1 MNTLVPSFDV
11 AGLLWWVFA
20 SLALGGGIGMVTR
33 KNPIASLLFLVLSFF
48 SLAAI
53 YVLLGA
59 HFIAAIQV
67 IVYAG
72 AIMVLFLFVIMLL
85 NLGHDYQSDL
95 RGGLWIVWGFTTAGI
110 IGFILSRV
118 FISTEPANTGR
129 GALMIDAAVQQ
140 QNAVGAIAE
149 PLFRQFV
156 IPFELTSVLL
166 LVAIIGAVL
175 LAKRRV

>member
-1 MNTLVPSFDV
+1 MSHLLPSINVPE
-11 AGLLWWVFA
+11 LLWWVFA
-20 SLALGGGIGMVTR
+20 SLALGGGVGMITR
-33 KNPIASLLFLVLSFF
+33 KNPIACLLFLVLSFF

-59 HFIAAIQV
+59 HFIAVIQV
-67 IVYAG
+67 LVYAG

-85 NLGHDYQSDL
+85 NLGHEYQSDL

-110 IGFILSRV
+110 IGFVLSRV
-118 FISTEPANTGR
+118 FISTDPVDTGR
-129 GALMIDAAVQQ
+129 GGAVIDAAVREH
-140 QNAVGAIAE
+140 NAVGAIAD
-149 PLFRQFV
+149 PLFRKFL
-156 IPFELTSVLL
+156 IPFELTSILL

>member
-1 MNTLVPSFDV
+1 MNFILPPINV
-11 AGLLWWVFA
+11 ADLLWWVFA
-20 SLALGGGIGMVTR
+20 SLALGGGIGMITR

-48 SLAAI
+48 SLAAL

-95 RGGLWIVWGFTTAGI
+95 RGGLWIVWGFT
-110 IGFILSRV
+110 
-118 FISTEPANTGR
+118 
-129 GALMIDAAVQQ
+129 
-140 QNAVGAIAE
+140 
-149 PLFRQFV
+149 
-156 IPFELTSVLL
+156 
-166 LVAIIGAVL
+166 
-175 LAKRRV
+175 

>member
-1 MNTLVPSFDV
+1 MNHLIPQFD
-11 AGLLWWVFA
+11 AAELLWWVFA
-20 SLALGGGIGMVTR
+20 SLGVGGAIGMVTR

-53 YVLLGA
+53 YVLLQA
-59 HFIAAIQV
+59 HFIAAIQI

-72 AIMVLFLFVIMLL
+72 AIMVLFLFTIMLL

-95 RGGLWIVWGFTTAGI
+95 RGGLWIVWGFTMAGI
-110 IGFILSRV
+110 MGFVLTRIFAV
-118 FISTEPANTGR
+118 GDVAATGR
-129 GALMIDAAVQQ
+129 GGLAIDQSVQDL
-140 QNAVGAIAE
+140 NAVGAVAS
-149 PLFRQFV
+149 PLFREYL
-156 IPFELTSVLL
+156 IPFELTSILL

>member
-1 MNTLVPSFDV
+1 MNHLLPTINY
-11 AGLLWWVFA
+11 AELLWFVFA
-20 SLALGGGIGMVTR
+20 SMAVGGGIGMVTR
-33 KNPIASLLFLVLSFF
+33 KNPIACLLFLVLTFF

-85 NLGHDYQSDL
+85 NLGHDYQSDI
-95 RGGLWIVWGFTTAGI
+95 RGGLWLVWGFTTAGI
-110 IGFILSRV
+110 IGFVLYRV
-118 FISTEPANTGR
+118 FVSTEPFVSGR
-129 GALMIDAAVQQ
+129 GGAVIDAAVRN
-140 QNAVGAIAE
+140 QNAVGAIAN
-149 PLFRQFV
+149 PLFRDFL
-156 IPFELTSVLL
+156 IPFELTSILL

-175 LAKRRV
+175 LAKRKV

>member
-1 MNTLVPSFDV
+1 MNHLLPQLDV
-11 AGLLWWVFA
+11 VQLLWWVFA
-20 SLALGGGIGMVTR
+20 SMAVGGGIGMITR
-33 KNPIASLLFLVLSFF
+33 KNPIASLLFLVLTFF

-95 RGGLWIVWGFTTAGI
+95 RGGLWIVWSFTMAGI

-118 FISTEPANTGR
+118 FITGDPVVSGR
-129 GALMIDAAVQQ
+129 GGAVLDASVQK
-140 QNAVGAIAE
+140 NGAVGAIAD
-149 PLFRQFV
+149 PLFREFL
-156 IPFELTSVLL
+156 IPFELTSILL

-175 LAKRRV
+175 LAKRKV